1 MGCLLARRPG
11 SDRTPRCC
19 GSLDRLSRASVD
31 QLKPFVSQAKAL
43 LVSNALIF
51 WRYSFRCLPFGSN
64 GLPNPALN
72 KDLEHLKL
80 LTIFHYIVGGLACF
94 CGLLW
99 VIYIVS
105 GVILLIASGSMTGDD
120 RMGAAIGGVLAT
132 IVGFVLFV
140 LFEAYGILCVIAGR
154 KYAKP
159 EGYRFC
165 FVLAVFTCLNFPLGT
180 ALGVFAI
187 VVLNRPSV
195 KARFQGLPATE
206 IAIPPIS

>member
-1 MGCLLARRPG
+1 M
-11 SDRTPRCC
+11 T
-19 GSLDRLSRASVD
+19 
-31 QLKPFVSQAKAL
+31 Q
-43 LVSNALIF
+43 
-51 WRYSFRCLPFGSN
+51 
-64 GLPNPALN
+64 N
-72 KDLEHLKL
+72 KDLEQLKL
-80 LTIFHYIVGGLACF
+80 LSIFHYIVGGLACF

-120 RMGAAIGGVLAT
+120 RMGASIGGVLAT
-132 IVGFVLFV
+132 IVGIVLFV
-140 LFEAYGILCVIAGR
+140 LFEAYGILCLIAGR

-159 EGYRFC
+159 EGYKFC
-165 FVLAVFTCLNFPLGT
+165 FVMAIFTCLNFPLGT

-195 KARFQGLPATE
+195 KAGFEGLSATG